1 MKQLIWLGCSA
12 GLAYYLY
19 RRTHRLIVRVS
30 HRPVYEASATGLV
43 IDDVGTIVSVNQYK
57 MQTWLGRG
65 SFGEVYRA
73 TDEHGESVAIKRIDR
88 SKSKPKKLGRPPARP
103 VPGGGTG
110 DVNAVTREIAVMKK
124 IDHPNCVKLFEVIF
138 DTRGGRIFLAME
150 LLQGGE
156 VMHASNLGGKAYLTE
171 RAARP
176 VVQDLLSG
184 LSHLHSLGIIHRD
197 IKPENLVFAEPRPRW
212 GVIPWGAL
220 SALGIVNEPRRTV
233 KIIDL
238 GVAQACKVADDG
250 DRLHSGQ
257 VDDSLLKSDGTPA
270 FFSPEMIKAGAFHGI
285 RADIWAV
292 GVTIHY
298 LISAKLPFEADSMPA
313 LFERVKADPPAIA
326 AHASPVLRRFL
337 HEILHKQ
344 PECRP
349 VCASMIR
356 HPWVTGVAAPP
367 PPPEVS
373 DKDLLTAVHHMEGT
387 AITVLRAK
395 RRFLALRRSTT
406 TDASTE

>member
-1 MKQLIWLGCSA
+1 VFTRQYAYLRAAASMKQLIWLGCSA

-156 VMHASNLGGKAYLTE
+156 VSTVALAL
-171 RAARP
+171 ALALAVP
-176 VVQDLLSG
+176 SG
-184 LSHLHSLGIIHRD
+184 CPLSLGLR
-197 IKPENLVFAEPRPRW
+197 
-212 GVIPWGAL
+212 GA
-220 SALGIVNEPRRTV
+220 S
-233 KIIDL
+233 
-238 GVAQACKVADDG
+238 
-250 DRLHSGQ
+250 
-257 VDDSLLKSDGTPA
+257 
-270 FFSPEMIKAGAFHGI
+270 
-285 RADIWAV
+285 
-292 GVTIHY
+292 
-298 LISAKLPFEADSMPA
+298 
-313 LFERVKADPPAIA
+313 
-326 AHASPVLRRFL
+326 
-337 HEILHKQ
+337 EIT
-344 PECRP
+344 R
-349 VCASMIR
+349 CASLAGDARVELGRKGISHR
-356 HPWVTGVAAPP
+356 TSCSPSRTRPAQWSLPP
-367 PPPEVS
+367 PQPRHHPPRHQTGEPGVC
-373 DKDLLTAVHHMEGT
+373 
-387 AITVLRAK
+387 
-395 RRFLALRRSTT
+395 
-406 TDASTE
+406 